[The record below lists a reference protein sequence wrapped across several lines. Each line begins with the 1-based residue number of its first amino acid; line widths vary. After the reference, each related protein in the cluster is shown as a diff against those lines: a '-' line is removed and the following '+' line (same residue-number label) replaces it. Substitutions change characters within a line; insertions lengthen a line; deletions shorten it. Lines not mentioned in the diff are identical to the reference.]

1 LHRSLV
7 LPGMIVLSICNHK
20 GGTGKTTSA
29 IHLGAALGLSG
40 HRVLVVDLD
49 PQSFLTRM
57 LGIADVPTG
66 KSSLVLFDHA
76 VDFGALPTRPMPG
89 FDLLPSTGTL
99 TKRMRSLNKPTDV
112 LWTKEA
118 IEQNET
124 YDVILFDT
132 AAAVTVYS
140 LNAMVASQH
149 VVIPVTPEYQPVIG
163 AEQTAQT
170 VTMVRERLN
179 PELHPPHFLFTQV
192 DARKS
197 AHRKYRQYMRKRY
210 QERVMDTVIRTSAS
224 LARTYD
230 AGETVF
236 ERDPYS
242 RGARDYANATDELMQ
257 RIQDAAGGHGA
268 AWAAPAP
275 TDAEAPPA
283 PQPLSSA
290 TNGRRAPAAPS
301 HAMFDNASSERSS
314 ST

>member
-1 LHRSLV
+1 
-7 LPGMIVLSICNHK
+7 MIVLSVCNHK

-40 HRVLVVDLD
+40 KEVLIVDLD

-57 LGIADVPTG
+57 LGIGDVGAD
-66 KSSLVLFDHA
+66 KSSLALFDHEISFA
-76 VDFGALPTRPMPG
+76 DLPVQAMKG
-89 FDLLPSTGTL
+89 FDVLPSTGSL

-118 IEQNET
+118 VEQNET

-140 LNAMVASQH
+140 LNALVASQH

-170 VTMVRERLN
+170 VAMVRERLN
-179 PELHPPHFLFTQV
+179 PDLHPPHFLFTQV
-192 DARKS
+192 DARKT

-210 QERVMDTVIRTSAS
+210 QDRVMDTVIRTSAS
-224 LARTYD
+224 LARSYKG
-230 AGETVF
+230 GETVF

-242 RGARDYANATDELMQ
+242 RGARDYANATDELLD
-257 RIQDAAGGHGA
+257 RIATAALTEPTTSEV
-268 AWAAPAP
+268 PANVP
-275 TDAEAPPA
+275 PPA
-283 PQPLSSA
+283 PMTSA
-290 TNGRRAPAAPS
+290 ANGEQQSASAPHAALRTNPNVDPAAS
-301 HAMFDNASSERSS
+301 K
-314 ST
+314 

>member
-1 LHRSLV
+1 MHRPLV
-7 LPGMIVLSICNHK
+7 LTGMIVLSICNHK

-29 IHLGAALGLSG
+29 IQLGAALGLSG

-57 LGIADVPTG
+57 LGIADVPAAA
-66 KSSLVLFDHA
+66 SSLVLFDHEID
-76 VDFGALPTRPMPG
+76 VNALPTRSMPG

-149 VVIPVTPEYQPVIG
+149 VIIPVTPEYQPVIG

-210 QERVMDTVIRTSAS
+210 QERVMDTIIRTSAS

-242 RGARDYANATDELMQ
+242 RGARDYANATDELIE
-257 RIQDAAGGHGA
+257 RIEHASASDNAPRT
-268 AWAAPAP
+268 APAP
-275 TDAEAPPA
+275 GDANRPPA
-283 PQPLSSA
+283 PQPISSA
-290 TNGRRAPAAPS
+290 TNGAQASSASVHPIV
-301 HAMFDNASSERSS
+301 DNASSERSES
-314 ST
+314 P

>member
-1 LHRSLV
+1 MHRPLV

-57 LGIADVPTG
+57 LGIADVPAAE
-66 KSSLVLFDHA
+66 SSLVLFNHEI
-76 VDFGALPTRPMPG
+76 DFIALPTRSMPG
-89 FDLLPSTGTL
+89 FDLLPSTGSL

-242 RGARDYANATDELMQ
+242 RGARDYANATDELML
-257 RIQDAAGGHGA
+257 RIEDAAGSDGTPQ
-268 AWAAPAP
+268 AAPAP
-275 TDAEAPPA
+275 TGAEAPPA
-283 PQPLSSA
+283 PQPISSTTNGAQASSA
-290 TNGRRAPAAPS
+290 SS
-301 HAMFDNASSERSS
+301 HTMFDSPSSDRSS

>member
-1 LHRSLV
+1 MHRPLV

-20 GGTGKTTSA
+20 GGTGKTTST
-29 IHLGAALGLSG
+29 IHLGAALGHSG

-57 LGIADVPTG
+57 LGITDVASDE
-66 KSSLVLFDHA
+66 SSLALFDHEIK
-76 VDFGALPTRPMPG
+76 FSALPTRSMPG

-118 IEQNET
+118 IEQNDT

-192 DARKS
+192 DARKT

-242 RGARDYANATDELMQ
+242 RGARDYANATDEFMQ
-257 RIQDAAGGHGA
+257 RIEDAAGDKPRRA
-268 AWAAPAP
+268 TP
-275 TDAEAPPA
+275 APPA
-283 PQPLSSA
+283 ADAPPPQPLSSA
-290 TNGRRAPAAPS
+290 TNGAHASPDSPHAALNDP
-301 HAMFDNASSERSS
+301 SSERSPS
-314 ST
+314 A